1 MGKSAK
7 RDDHI
12 VARLIIFFFFFCG
25 KITVKLETKF
35 KIVLTF

>member
-7 RDDHI
+7 RDEHI
-12 VARLIIFFFFFCG
+12 VARLIIFFFFCG
-25 KITVKLETKF
+25 EITVKLETKF